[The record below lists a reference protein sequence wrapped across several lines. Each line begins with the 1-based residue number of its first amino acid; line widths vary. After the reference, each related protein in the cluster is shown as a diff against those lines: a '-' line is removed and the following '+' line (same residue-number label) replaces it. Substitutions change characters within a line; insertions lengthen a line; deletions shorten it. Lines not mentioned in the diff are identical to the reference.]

1 MLGSARL
8 NLMSREFESRSSD
21 ISQLVTFASSLTS
34 SLRNELGGVQRS
46 LGDQPAD
53 LAYAISQ
60 QIQTLPMDERNLQQ
74 EPALRLFQSLPL
86 NQSSLS
92 MTLQQKD
99 LSEPFQNPRWSCK
112 PYLKLRSTESSHEMS
127 TYGIRSNNRQTSQD
141 LLQPW
146 AETRGPK
153 RPQRAARSVTEYW
166 NVAVYNFTV
175 GTMTVRKISQR
186 MEQKACR
193 KQDHRT
199 SSAVTF
205 TLYPAPWIAN
215 KIIELGFGLRNSRRE
230 SPSISWNLGSRSYNQ
245 NPMLVNCLRNGDI
258 SRLKSLFTSGEA
270 KPTDILA
277 PWGNS
282 FLHVSLLAFAFEDRK
297 HY

>member
-1 MLGSARL
+1 MLGSARSKIML
-8 NLMSREFESRSSD
+8 RELKSRSSD
-21 ISQLVTFASSLTS
+21 ISQLVTFASSLNS
-34 SLRNELGGVQRS
+34 SLRNELGGAQRS

-60 QIQTLPMDERNLQQ
+60 QIQTLPMDECNLQQ
-74 EPALRLFQSLPL
+74 ESALRLLQSLPL
-86 NQSSLS
+86 TQGSLS

-99 LSEPFQNPRWSCK
+99 LSEPFQTPRTSCK
-112 PYLKLRSTESSHEMS
+112 PYLKQRSIGSSQEMS
-127 TYGIRSNNRQTSQD
+127 TYGVRSNNRQTSQD
-141 LLQPW
+141 PYQPW

-153 RPQRAARSVTEYW
+153 RPQRAVRSVTEYW
-166 NVAVYNFTV
+166 NLAIYNFIV
-175 GTMTVRKISQR
+175 GTMTVRKTSQR

-193 KQDHRT
+193 EQDHRT

-205 TLYPAPWIAN
+205 TLYLAPWIAN
-215 KIIELGFGLRNSRRE
+215 KIIELGFGLRKSRRE
-230 SPSISWNLGSRSYNQ
+230 SPSISWSLGSRSYNQ
-245 NPMLVNCLRNGDI
+245 NPMLVNCLHDGDI
-258 SRLKSLFTSGEA
+258 HGLESLFTSGEA

-297 HY
+297 DY